1 MRNRAVYR
9 PKKTKKPMPEGLK
22 IAIKWVVYFVFAL
35 ILFAFSTQGES
46 ATPKAIVLLPLAFSI
61 AVFED
66 EVPAAVTGAVSGLL
80 IDISLDKLL
89 GFTAFF
95 LCISCGLIS
104 AFFRQFLRK
113 NIINYLII
121 VFVLTA
127 LFLYVD
133 YYLFY
138 RIWGYEGF
146 ESVLKAILIPSW
158 LKTLLWSPAV
168 FGGVWLLDKL
178 SGASRRLV
186 IEEQDKNIDRI

>member
-1 MRNRAVYR
+1 MRSKSVYR
-9 PKKTKKPMPEGLK
+9 PKKIKRPMPVGLK
-22 IAIKWVVYFVFAL
+22 IAIKWVVYFITAL
-35 ILFAFSTQGES
+35 ILFALSTQGS
-46 ATPKAIVLLPLAFSI
+46 STTAKAIVLFPLAFSI

-66 EVPAAVTGAVSGLL
+66 EVPAAVTGAFAGLL

-121 VFVLTA
+121 ILVLTA

-146 ESVLKAILIPSW
+146 ENVLKAILIPSW
-158 LKTLLWSPAV
+158 LKTLLWSPVV
-168 FGGVWLLDKL
+168 FFGVWLLDKL
-178 SGASRRLV
+178 TGASRRLV